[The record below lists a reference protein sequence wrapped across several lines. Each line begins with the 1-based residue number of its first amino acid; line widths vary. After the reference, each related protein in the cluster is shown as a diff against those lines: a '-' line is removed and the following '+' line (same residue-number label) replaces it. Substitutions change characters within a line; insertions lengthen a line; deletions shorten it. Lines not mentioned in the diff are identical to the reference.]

1 MRISDW
7 SSDVCSSDLSVKVHA
22 EQLWNSHGAALAA
35 RYGALSADHLEH
47 LDAAGIAAM
56 ATAGTVAVLLPGAFY
71 FMRDTH
77 VPPVERLRAAGVP
90 IALATDCNPGTSPLT
105 SLLLTMNMGATLF
118 RLTAAECLAGV
129 TREGA
134 RALGLGDEVG
144 PTEAGSEERRVGKGC
159 VS

>member
-1 MRISDW
+1 
-7 SSDVCSSDLSVKVHA
+7 
-22 EQLWNSHGAALAA
+22 
-35 RYGALSADHLEH
+35 
-47 LDAAGIAAM
+47 M

-134 RALGLGDEVG
+134 RALGLGHEIG
-144 PTEAGSEERRVGKGC
+144 RASGRERVC
-159 VS
+159 QSVSISVVSVSLKNKKK